1 MKTVSAETTYGWV
14 LRLDRA
20 DYGRVLSFQRGLV
33 RMRKDG
39 FARDT
44 IILVE
49 HPPVVTVGRN
59 GHEENFKGLA
69 VEPFFIERGGDVTY
83 HGPGQ
88 LVVYFIFNLARRGRD
103 LHLFMDQ
110 IQQGVIQALAQ
121 YGLAARKDD
130 TNTGVWVGDKKIAS
144 IGIAVK
150 NWITYHGTAI
160 NVTTDL
166 ADFAAI
172 NPCGLKADVMTT
184 LAQLTGKDVTVDQ
197 FSDVILARYS
207 DIFRTVFTPV
217 TLEELAEDVES
228 QTGGNEV

>member
-1 MKTVSAETTYGWV
+1 M

-44 IILVE
+44 LILVE

-69 VEPFFIERGGDVTY
+69 HEPFFIERGGDVTY

-88 LVVYFIFNLARRGRD
+88 LVVYFIFNLTRRGRD

-110 IQQGVIQALAQ
+110 IQQGVIAALAEF
-121 YGLAARKDD
+121 GLTARKDD
-130 TNTGVWVGDKKIAS
+130 TNTGVWVNDKKIAS

-150 NWITYHGTAI
+150 NWITYHGTTI
-160 NVTTDL
+160 NISTNLDEF
-166 ADFAAI
+166 ADI
-172 NPCGLKADVMTT
+172 NPCGLNADVMTS
-184 LAQLTGKDVTVDQ
+184 LTNVIGREVTVDQ
-197 FSDVILARYS
+197 FAEVILAKYAN
-207 DIFRTVFTPV
+207 IFNTVFTPI
-217 TLEELAEDVES
+217 TLEQLAEDVES
-228 QTGGNEV
+228 QSGGNEV

>member
-44 IILVE
+44 IIFVE

-110 IQQGVIQALAQ
+110 IQQGVIRALAE

-184 LAQLTGKDVTVDQ
+184 LARLTGRDVTVDQ
-197 FSDVILARYS
+197 FADVILARYS